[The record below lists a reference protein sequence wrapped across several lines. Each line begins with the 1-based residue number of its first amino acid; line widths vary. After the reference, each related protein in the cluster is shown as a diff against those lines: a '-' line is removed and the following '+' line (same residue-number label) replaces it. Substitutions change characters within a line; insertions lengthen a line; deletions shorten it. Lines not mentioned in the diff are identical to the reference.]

1 LQVSTILQI
10 CYLSH
15 RELELNHHFRL
26 SQVSAFLT
34 NLFSKPKPPFI
45 DENLTVA
52 QIQGPMTKDRIKQLK
67 DTLQQMI
74 AVILDKAQV
83 EKDEGPK
90 ALLRILIV
98 EGPKLIWRLISN
110 IFYL

>member
-1 LQVSTILQI
+1 MS
-10 CYLSH
+10 
-15 RELELNHHFRL
+15 
-26 SQVSAFLT
+26 
-34 NLFSKPKPPFI
+34 
-45 DENLTVA
+45 DENPKVV
-52 QIQGPMTKDRIKQLK
+52 QIEGPMTRSKTKQSE